1 MLPANTEEEHY
12 GIKILKNGDW
22 LYQGTPIKR
31 HNLVKLFASVLKRD
45 DKGDYW
51 LITPAERGR
60 IEVEDAPFLAVEMS
74 VQGSGKNRTL
84 RFRTNIDEWTE
95 ANAAHPLRIVVNP
108 VSEEPS
114 PYVLVREGL
123 EARIVRSIYYDLIK
137 LIDEEKGRAGIWSG
151 GVFFPVGVA

>member
-31 HNLVKLFASVLKRD
+31 HNLVKLFASALKRD

-60 IEVEDAPFLAVEMS
+60 IEVEDAPFLAVEMLA
-74 VQGSGKNRTL
+74 QGKDKDQVL
-84 RFRTNIDEWTE
+84 RFRTNMDEWVE
-95 ANAAHPLRIVVNP
+95 ANAQHPLRITNDP
-108 VSEEPS
+108 INGELS
-114 PYVLVREGL
+114 PYVMARDKM
-123 EARIVRSIYYDLIK
+123 EARIVRSVYYDLMK
-137 LIDEEKGRAGIWSG
+137 LAIEKNDVFGIWSN
-151 GVFFPVGVA
+151 GVFFAVPHE

>member
-60 IEVEDAPFLAVEMS
+60 IEVEDVPFLAVEMT
-74 VQGSGKNRTL
+74 VKGNGKNQAL
-84 RFRTNIDEWTE
+84 SFRTNMDEWVE
-95 ANAAHPLRIVVNP
+95 ASAAHPLRIAIDP
-108 VSEEPS
+108 ISEEPS
-114 PYVLVREGL
+114 PYVLVHSGL
-123 EARIVRSIYYDLIK
+123 EARIVRSVYYDLIK
-137 LIDEEKGRAGIWSG
+137 LIDEEKGSAGIWSG
-151 GVFFPVGVA
+151 GAFFPIGAA